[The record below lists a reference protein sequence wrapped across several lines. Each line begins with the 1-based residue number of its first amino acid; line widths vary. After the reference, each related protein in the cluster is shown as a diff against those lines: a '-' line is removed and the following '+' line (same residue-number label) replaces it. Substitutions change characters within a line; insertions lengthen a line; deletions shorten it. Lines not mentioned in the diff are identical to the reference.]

1 MVALRCCW
9 RGGFARGGWVSE
21 GAVREGAGGVGILR
35 AKAWLV
41 LPAGGVG
48 VCGRRL
54 TSLEAS
60 LWSPASS
67 YALGS
72 CSSGESLRPGWVG
85 RRRRHRRFPLWG
97 VVLKSFGSR
106 SHASWAG
113 RSRHYGRQVP
123 VWQCGCCA
131 ASCLWQRWRLRAES
145 GLLMVLGSRSLPACS
160 RSRRS
165 GAGSAQAQHFSPA
178 MLVDRVGA
186 AWSPAR
192 VVDYLTSAGASLDA
206 SPRRRVCVLVWVVRS
221 PCVPCFCRPVVTIF
235 ARFSVY

>member
-1 MVALRCCW
+1 MQC
-9 RGGFARGGWVSE
+9 
-21 GAVREGAGGVGILR
+21 VRVLVVLGILR

-67 YALGS
+67 YTLGS

-85 RRRRHRRFPLWG
+85 RRRRHHRFPLWG
-97 VVLKSFGSR
+97 VALKSFGSR
-106 SHASWAG
+106 LRASWAG
-113 RSRHYGRQVP
+113 RSRHCGRQVP

-145 GLLMVLGSRSLPACS
+145 GLLMILGSRSLPACS

-165 GAGSAQAQHFSPA
+165 GAGSAQAQRFLLQCSSTESKLP
-178 MLVDRVGA
+178 G
-186 AWSPAR
+186 
-192 VVDYLTSAGASLDA
+192 
-206 SPRRRVCVLVWVVRS
+206 RRRVWLTVWHRPTQASTLPLGGVCAFLCGL
-221 PCVPCFCRPVVTIF
+221 PGRPVCLVSTGQL
-235 ARFSVY
+235 

>member
-1 MVALRCCW
+1 MVALWCCW
-9 RGGFARGGWVSE
+9 RGGTARGGR
-21 GAVREGAGGVGILR
+21 VRKVQCVRVLGILR

-72 CSSGESLRPGWVG
+72 CSSGKSLRPGWVG

-97 VVLKSFGSR
+97 VALKSFGSR
-106 SHASWAG
+106 LHASWAG
-113 RSRHYGRQVP
+113 RSRHCGRQVP

-160 RSRRS
+160 RSSRS
-165 GAGSAQAQHFSPA
+165 GAGSAQAQRF
-178 MLVDRVGA
+178 L
-186 AWSPAR
+186 
-192 VVDYLTSAGASLDA
+192 LQCLDA
-206 SPRRRVCVLVWVVRS
+206 SPRRRVCVLVWVARS
-221 PCVPCFCRPVVTIF
+221 PCVPCFCGPVVTVF